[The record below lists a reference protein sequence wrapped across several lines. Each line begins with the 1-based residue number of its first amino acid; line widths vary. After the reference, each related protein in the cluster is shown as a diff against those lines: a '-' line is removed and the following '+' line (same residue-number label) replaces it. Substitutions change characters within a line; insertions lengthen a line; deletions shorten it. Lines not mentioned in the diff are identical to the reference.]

1 MDFVL
6 RKKSLVD
13 AIDVMERQLAE
24 ATRSS
29 CDYESFL
36 ESYAKFVGMVDVMDA
51 LGFECVMDGSG
62 SIQLNAR

>member
-24 ATRSS
+24 SALNSG
-29 CDYESFL
+29 DYESFL
-36 ESYAKFVGMVDVMDA
+36 ESYAKFVGMVEVMDA
-51 LGFECVMDGSG
+51 LGFECVMDDSG
-62 SIQLNAR
+62 TIRLNAR